1 MKKLFIVSAVMLMGV
16 SAMFVSC
23 KKDSIENGC
32 TCTVSYMGQSQTR
45 DFTAE
50 EVKAEG
56 YNSCSAIAADAKKE
70 LASEGMGDVS
80 VSCKGK

>member
-1 MKKLFIVSAVMLMGV
+1 MKKLFILGAIMLMGV
-16 SAMFVSC
+16 SATFVSC
-23 KKDSIENGC
+23 KKDSVENGC
-32 TCTVSYMGQSQTR
+32 TCTVSYMGESR
-45 DFTAE
+45 SVDYTAA

-70 LASEGMGDVS
+70 LKKEGLGDVS